1 MQILFLLFPWSHCEP
16 FSLECPEKLPAATHC
31 DVHPFNLL
39 EKRKWTKNDNNAFGL
54 IVYILSRISD
64 LVATSADYANEGQD
78 APHTCVRR
86 DRIFMAKQK
95 IGVYISVS
103 ERI

>member
-1 MQILFLLFPWSHCEP
+1 MLHRS
-16 FSLECPEKLPAATHC
+16 
-31 DVHPFNLL
+31 
-39 EKRKWTKNDNNAFGL
+39 
-54 IVYILSRISD
+54 ILSRISD